1 MAAAAGT
8 LAFMVGA
15 PTNEIFEKAE
25 PVLKPM
31 SKAIINCGKPG
42 GGQIAKIC
50 NNMALGIEMIAVSEA
65 LSLGNK
71 LGLDPKL
78 LSQIMKVSSSN
89 CWSVDIYNPAP

>member
-1 MAAAAGT
+1 MAAAAGN

-15 PTNEIFEKAE
+15 PSEEVFQRAQEY
-25 PVLKPM
+25 LKPM
-31 SKAIINCGKPG
+31 SKAVINCGKPG

-65 LSLGNK
+65 LALGNK

-78 LSQIMKVSSSN
+78 LTSIMKVSSSN